1 MAFTLYDATIVDA
14 KTILET
20 LDGLL
25 KKAEEQP
32 NAESFL
38 RARLY
43 EDMNPLT
50 FQIHA
55 ATRFTELVLARLTG
69 REAVQYEDNLVSY
82 ADMHARIAKVLA
94 ALEKA
99 DKDTV
104 NRYGEEVLPT
114 ALPSAGT
121 MDISGKAFAKGAAI
135 PNIYFHLNMTYAILR
150 KEGVPLGKKDYAMG
164 FAMDHILK
172 PKQ

>member
-1 MAFTLYDATIVDA
+1 MASTLYDATIVDA
-14 KTILET
+14 KIILDT
-20 LDGLL
+20 LDSLL

-32 NAESFL
+32 TAESFL
-38 RARLY
+38 KARLH

-50 FQIHA
+50 FQVHA
-55 ATRFTELVLARLTG
+55 ATRFTELVLARLSG
-69 REAVQYEDNLVSY
+69 REAVQYEDNLASY
-82 ADMHARIAKVLA
+82 ADMHARISEVQK
-94 ALEKA
+94 ALEEA

-121 MDISGKAFAKGAAI
+121 MDISGRAFAKGAAI

-164 FAMDHILK
+164 FAMEHILK
-172 PKQ
+172 PQ